1 MRFSGKSYKECQTIR
16 GRHLCAILQD
26 AKKMDSAIEIKTV
39 AGDLQNTQGKLVAF
53 AWKMKK
59 RGLAESTI
67 KNRIQALSRLTGKGA
82 DLMNPDSVETV
93 FATEEWTPSNKK
105 EHVRCYS
112 AFCRAFSIEWEP
124 IKVNY
129 EPKQPFIPL
138 ETEIDQLIAGCG
150 KRTGTYL
157 QVLKDTGARTGEV
170 SKLKWTDVNSVNNT
184 ISINNPEKGSRS
196 RTVKVQPKTI
206 AMINAMPKKYG
217 QYIFN
222 PNWYSVRSSFYLSR
236 NKLAKT
242 LQNPRL
248 NQIHFHTLRHWKATT
263 EYAKTRDILHVQQL
277 LGHKKLENTAIYT
290 HLINFESDEWH
301 SATAQTVEEAKN
313 LIETGFDYVTE
324 MDGIKLFRKRK

>member
-1 MRFSGKSYKECQTIR
+1 MEPSPGENWSENMLSQVLQMQEKAEQQP
-16 GRHLCAILQD
+16 GRNLQG
-26 AKKMDSAIEIKTV
+26 S
-39 AGDLQNTQGKLVAF
+39 QGKLVEF

-59 RGLAESTI
+59 KGLADSTI
-67 KNRIQALSRLTGKGA
+67 KNRIQALCRLTGKGA

-93 FATEEWTPSNKK
+93 FATEEWTASNKK

-124 IKVNY
+124 VKVNY

-170 SKLKWTDVNSVNNT
+170 SRLKWTDINSENNT
-184 ISINNPEKGSRS
+184 ISINDPEKGSRS

-206 AMINAMPKKYG
+206 AMVNAMPKKYG
-217 QYIFN
+217 EYIFN
-222 PNWYSVRSSFYLSR
+222 PNWYSVRSSFYLAR
-236 NKLAKT
+236 RKLARI
-242 LQNPRL
+242 LQNPRI

-263 EYAKTRDILHVQQL
+263 EYAKTRDILHVQRL
-277 LGHKKLENTAIYT
+277 LGHKKLENTSIYT
-290 HLINFESDEWH
+290 HLINFESDEWN
-301 SATAQTVEEAKN
+301 SAAAQTVEEAKK
-313 LIETGFDYVTE
+313 LIEAGFDYVTE